1 MANDKDFTLTNGI
14 EISKDTKNTVGTI
27 SASNAVDLSTGN
39 FFTHTPAGATT
50 YSFTNSGAVQ
60 SFQMQLT
67 GGQEA
72 VASAFNTSLYT
83 GTGSSQDVT
92 TGIDLSGSNEGLVWI
107 KKRGDGSTYDHNLFD
122 TVRGATKWLKSNDTD
137 AEGTRS
143 TGLSAFNSN
152 GFTEGGSGWTGE
164 NGKNFVAWTWKSTSK
179 FFDVVT
185 YTGNGTARAISHNLG
200 SVPGMVVFKN
210 RSSTYGWQV
219 YHRGM
224 AVNRR
229 LEWDDPGSGSS
240 SVGWWD
246 QTTPVTSSVLN
257 IGTDA
262 HVNNNGHN
270 YVAYLFGHETD
281 SDSMIQCGSYT
292 GNGSS
297 TGPTVTLGW
306 QPQWLMVKSASDTN
320 QDWYIIDSARG
331 FVSGGNDALLRA
343 NTTTNEATGV
353 ARVNPLSTGFQIATS
368 DAAFNQN
375 NASYIY
381 VAIRSAAATA
391 VTWPNSVKFQGGTAP
406 QTPALGEVDTYTFTT
421 RDGGT
426 SYIGVQSGNNHS

>member
-1 MANDKDFTLTNGI
+1 MANDKDFTLKDGI
-14 EISKDTKNTVGTI
+14 EVGGPTKNTVGTI

-50 YSFTNSGAVQ
+50 YSFTNPGAVQ

-72 VASAFNTSLYT
+72 VVNSFNTTLYT
-83 GTGSSQDVT
+83 GTGSSQT
-92 TGIDLSGSNEGLVWI
+92 ISNGIDLSGSNEGLVWI
-107 KKRGDGSTYDHNLFD
+107 KQRNATEHNNLYD
-122 TVRGATKWLKSNDTD
+122 TVRGATKDLRSNATT
-137 AEGTRS
+137 AEGTEVNGLQAFTS
-143 TGLSAFNSN
+143 TGFTVGGDGLVGVNN
-152 GFTEGGSGWTGE
+152 GSY
-164 NGKNFVAWTWKSTSK
+164 VAWTFKSTSK

-200 SVPGMVVFKN
+200 SVPGMVLFKN
-210 RSSTYGWQV
+210 RSSSYGWSV

-224 AVNRR
+224 ANDRR
-229 LEWDDPGSGSS
+229 LELNDPGSASS

-262 HVNNNGHN
+262 HVNNNGNN

-306 QPQWLMVKSASDTN
+306 QPQWLMIKSASDTN
-320 QDWYIIDSARG
+320 QDWYIIDTVRG

-343 NTTTNEATGV
+343 NTNTAEATSV

-381 VAIRSAAATA
+381 VAIRSAASTA

-421 RDGGT
+421 IDGGT